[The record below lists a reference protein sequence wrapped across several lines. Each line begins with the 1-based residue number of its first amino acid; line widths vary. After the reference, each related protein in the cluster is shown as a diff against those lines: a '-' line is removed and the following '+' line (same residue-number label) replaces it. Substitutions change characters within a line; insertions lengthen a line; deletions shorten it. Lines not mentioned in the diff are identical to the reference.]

1 MGFFERLFGKS
12 SSKKGASNSIQS
24 EESAKIEVNEVS
36 EPVKEVAKA
45 EAKAEAVK
53 EEKNINDKVTST
65 TIEVKATKKTEAK
78 KQTPKKVE
86 IEAPKKEKEEKIES
100 PEAAVE
106 KNETTPISNDSSNE
120 NITGHFEINRSKDG
134 KKYFFNLYASNK
146 VGIATSQMYSSAQSA
161 LIGIKS
167 VIANAATAPIEDQS
181 LKKYEELPFPKW
193 IIYIDKGGKY
203 RFHLCAA
210 NGSNVC
216 HSQGYT
222 TKAACKNGIDSIIR
236 SSRNAEI
243 DKTYLT
249 K

>member
-12 SSKKGASNSIQS
+12 SSKKGTEKKNQNDDALKV
-24 EESAKIEVNEVS
+24 E
-36 EPVKEVAKA
+36 VKEVPKPKMEETAP
-45 EAKAEAVK
+45 VK
-53 EEKNINDKVTST
+53 EEKQTTATKVNKKD
-65 TIEVKATKKTEAK
+65 EVKDSAKTEDTKSAK
-78 KQTPKKVE
+78 KVVKNNTESVSAKK
-86 IEAPKKEKEEKIES
+86 INEEKIAS
-100 PEAAVE
+100 PEE
-106 KNETTPISNDSSNE
+106 KSAIPEPKSTSDNSSNE
-120 NITGHFEINRSKDG
+120 TITGRFEINRSKDG

-236 SSRNAEI
+236 SSKNAEI
-243 DKTYLT
+243 DKTYLA